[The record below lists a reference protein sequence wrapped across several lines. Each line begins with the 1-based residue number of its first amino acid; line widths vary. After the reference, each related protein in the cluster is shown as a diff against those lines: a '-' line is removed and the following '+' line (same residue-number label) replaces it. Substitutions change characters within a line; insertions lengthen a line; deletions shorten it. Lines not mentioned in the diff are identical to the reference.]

1 MDGQVRE
8 LGAGGF
14 QDLCLTL
21 GFSVIPIRH
30 PETDADEPVGKKG
43 KRPPSGF
50 AWREYQNRK
59 PSPQELEQWDGQ
71 QCNVGVVTGKISNL
85 VVIDIDDES
94 VFDELA
100 TRNLELPT
108 TGAVKTAR
116 GWHYYFRHPGGTV
129 GNRAGLHG
137 IRGLD
142 IRGDG
147 GYVVGPGSM
156 HESGVLYE
164 IEYPLNDLAPLP
176 TWVCDAAAAAEQAP
190 QAVQGRTPFRSA
202 PSDPNRYAE
211 AALRYEC
218 DAVAAL
224 APDSRV
230 RNQTLNRAAFSLG
243 TLIGAGV
250 LNRSVVE
257 GELWNAAACCGLVDD
272 PNDGPNSVRATIR
285 SGVDAGIQHPRNS
298 DPVYRA
304 VRNLPRTREVG
315 RWVGQ
320 MAARYGGADAA
331 RHALLSTDAPDE
343 AITAFDEGLAIQA
356 AQPETKLESPRDVDR
371 VQREALRITMR
382 RAGEED
388 RRTEEHVI
396 NRPIRIVHLIRWDR
410 PDAPIFEMKL
420 EYKGIQCTLRELTQ
434 DDLLSYDRISK
445 AAIGAREFVVLPD
458 GRAIRRS
465 WRDIVEEAR
474 DRLEH
479 RDGTLEDSV
488 RGAILRV
495 IQRILVDSL
504 SDDEEITA
512 SQLKTGQAIRRGR
525 EVCIDGEWL
534 IHLVR
539 KQLADDKP
547 TRRDI
552 NLTAEAAPLFKSD
565 RRIRLS
571 DGSRPRV
578 WAFPA
583 AALEDDD
590 DPTPDHPDDRGDSG
604 PGPEDGLF
612 PDRPATPGAGRPA
625 GNRQDPI
632 PARPLA
638 PASPP
643 IRSPARA
650 DPCLQLLEGRRS
662 GAP

>member
-14 QDLCLTL
+14 QDLCLKL

-30 PETDADEPVGKKG
+30 PETDIDEPVGKKG
-43 KRPPSGF
+43 KRPPNGF
-50 AWREYQNRK
+50 AWREYQNRR
-59 PSPQELEQWDGQ
+59 PTPQELEQWDGEQ
-71 QCNVGVVTGKISNL
+71 WNVGVVTGQVSNL
-85 VVIDIDDES
+85 VVVDIDDGA
-94 VFDELA
+94 VFDELEA
-100 TRNLELPT
+100 RNLELPT
-108 TGAVKTAR
+108 TGTVKTAR
-116 GWHYYFRHPGGTV
+116 GWHFYYRHPGGKV

-147 GYVVGPGSM
+147 GYVVGPGSL
-156 HESGVLYE
+156 HETGVLYE
-164 IEYPLNDLAPLP
+164 IEHPLTDLAPLP
-176 TWVCDAAAAAEQAP
+176 TWVCEAAAAVDQAP
-190 QAVQGRTPFRSA
+190 QVVQGRTASRPA
-202 PSDPNRYAE
+202 QSDPSRYAE

-218 DAVAAL
+218 ETLAAL
-224 APDSRV
+224 PPDSGV
-230 RNQTLNRAAFSLG
+230 RNQTLNRAAFNLG

-257 GELWNAAACCGLVDD
+257 RELWNAAECCGLVDD
-272 PNDGPNSVRATIR
+272 PNDGPSSVRATIR
-285 SGVDAGIQHPRNS
+285 SGLDAGIQHPRNS

-304 VRNLPRTREVG
+304 VRNLPRSPEVG

-320 MAARYGGADAA
+320 MAARYGGVEAA
-331 RHALLSTDAPDE
+331 RFAINEAAP
-343 AITAFDEGLAIQA
+343 
-356 AQPETKLESPRDVDR
+356 PETAEAFEAGLGVGPGSRISTPPDVDHAH
-371 VQREALRITMR
+371 REATRIAMR
-382 RAGEED
+382 RSGDEE
-388 RRTEEHVI
+388 RGSAERPFE
-396 NRPIRIVHLIRWDR
+396 RPIRIVHLIRWDR
-410 PDAPIFEMKL
+410 PDAPIFEMRL
-420 EYKGIQCTLRELTQ
+420 EYKGIQCTLPELTQ
-434 DDLLSYDRISK
+434 EDLLSYDRISK
-445 AAIGAREFVVLPD
+445 AAIGAREFVVLPE

-488 RGAILRV
+488 RGAIRRV

-512 SQLKTGQAIRRGR
+512 GQLKTGQAIRRGR

-552 NLTAEAAPLFKSD
+552 NLTAEAAPLFKTD
-565 RRIRLS
+565 RRIRLG
-571 DGSRPRV
+571 DGSRARV

-583 AALEDDD
+583 TALEDDD
-590 DPTPDHPDDRGDSG
+590 DPTPDHPDGDRGDSG

-612 PDRPATPGAGRPA
+612 PDRPATHGAGRPA
-625 GNRQDPI
+625 GYRQDPV

-638 PASPP
+638 HAGPP
-643 IRSPARA
+643 RGHPPRG
-650 DPCLQLLEGRRS
+650 DPRLQLLEGRRS